1 VRHPLT
7 NAPRSISRN
16 LPAISPQSPRN
27 LPAISPCSPPL
38 SFAPS
43 LTAALVRPRAR
54 SSGFDGLDG
63 GAWNL
68 KNLARAKGSL
78 LDETV
83 DVPGVS
89 SPWLYVG
96 GLFGAFCWHTEDL
109 WMFSCSHLHAGA
121 TKTWYVVPAVAA
133 SKFEKATRALLPSV
147 FQDAPDLLYQLVAMV
162 APADLEA
169 QGVPVYTL
177 QQRAGEFIVTF
188 PRAYHAGFSHGF
200 NVAEAVNF
208 ASADWLPF
216 GRNAMQCYVRH
227 RRTPVFSVERL
238 LWRLALATTPPIS
251 LSTADWVLPELTAV
265 VEEELRSRETLPTGC
280 RHLLLLGH
288 SPVDTAVLAHL
299 AAACNIDQRRQE
311 KVTARI
317 AKEAWREHGKDP
329 RKQPLHRLHWAPPPK
344 EHCDEFCS
352 LGRAT
357 NGFQTFEE
365 DALTCLECGRDLFLS
380 GVTALEPP
388 PKSSAGAGGA
398 AAAAAARSTIGVP
411 LSACLQHADSL
422 LRLYE
427 SARTAAEPPP
437 SDAHGGSA
445 GAAALSADM
454 AVNSHLSMDM
464 AVLHAAQ
471 VLQLHS
477 GTSETKAEAA
487 EGAAARA
494 GRSFAS
500 ERHCGRVVAW
510 QRHEKHLLEMMVQRL
525 SARLNDIL

>member
-1 VRHPLT
+1 
-7 NAPRSISRN
+7 
-16 LPAISPQSPRN
+16 
-27 LPAISPCSPPL
+27 
-38 SFAPS
+38 
-43 LTAALVRPRAR
+43 
-54 SSGFDGLDG
+54 
-63 GAWNL
+63 
-68 KNLARAKGSL
+68 
-78 LDETV
+78 
-83 DVPGVS
+83 
-89 SPWLYVG
+89 
-96 GLFGAFCWHTEDL
+96 
-109 WMFSCSHLHAGA
+109 M
-121 TKTWYVVPAVAA
+121 
-133 SKFEKATRALLPSV
+133 
-147 FQDAPDLLYQLVAMV
+147 
-162 APADLEA
+162 
-169 QGVPVYTL
+169 
-177 QQRAGEFIVTF
+177 
-188 PRAYHAGFSHGF
+188 
-200 NVAEAVNF
+200 
-208 ASADWLPF
+208 
-216 GRNAMQCYVRH
+216 
-227 RRTPVFSVERL
+227 
-238 LWRLALATTPPIS
+238 
-251 LSTADWVLPELTAV
+251 
-265 VEEELRSRETLPTGC
+265 
-280 RHLLLLGH
+280 
-288 SPVDTAVLAHL
+288 LAHL
-299 AAACNIDQRRQE
+299 APACNIDQRRQE

-329 RKQPLHRLHWAPPPK
+329 RKQPLHRVHWAPPPK

-357 NGFQTFEE
+357 KGFQTFEE

-388 PKSSAGAGGA
+388 PKSSAGAGAA

-500 ERHCGRVVAW
+500 ERHSGRVVAW
-510 QRHEKHLLEMMVQRL
+510 QRHENHLLEKMVQRL

>member
-1 VRHPLT
+1 
-7 NAPRSISRN
+7 
-16 LPAISPQSPRN
+16 
-27 LPAISPCSPPL
+27 
-38 SFAPS
+38 
-43 LTAALVRPRAR
+43 
-54 SSGFDGLDG
+54 
-63 GAWNL
+63 
-68 KNLARAKGSL
+68 
-78 LDETV
+78 
-83 DVPGVS
+83 
-89 SPWLYVG
+89 
-96 GLFGAFCWHTEDL
+96 
-109 WMFSCSHLHAGA
+109 MFSCSHLHAGA

-388 PKSSAGAGGA
+388 PKSSAGAGAA

-500 ERHCGRVVAW
+500 ERHSGRVVAW
-510 QRHEKHLLEMMVQRL
+510 QRHENHLLEKMVQRL